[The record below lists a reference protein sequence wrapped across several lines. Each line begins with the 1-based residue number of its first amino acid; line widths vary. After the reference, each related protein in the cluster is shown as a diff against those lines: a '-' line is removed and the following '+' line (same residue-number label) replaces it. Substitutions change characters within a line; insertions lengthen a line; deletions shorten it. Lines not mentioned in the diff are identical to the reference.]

1 MKKPI
6 TENIKNIFM
15 VRNMKNPVTKYKYFN
30 GKEYKNP
37 VTKYNCIFIVRNIKN
52 PVTTIQ

>member
-6 TENIKNIFM
+6 TEHIKNIFM
-15 VRNMKNPVTKYKYFN
+15 VRNMKNPVIKYKYFN
-30 GKEYKNP
+30 GKDIKNP
-37 VTKYNCIFIVRNIKN
+37 VTNIADLVVRNMKN